1 MRDPDR
7 KDVKWSP
14 RPRAVFAPEDYAV
27 IRKALSVYHYN
38 YNDSLTEEEKRQI
51 SSLLHRLGRIH
62 P

>member
-38 YNDSLTEEEKRQI
+38 YTDSLTEEEKRQI
-51 SSLLHRLGRIH
+51 SSLLHRLGRIEI
-62 P
+62 